1 MTSVR
6 LIWLLLCLLWVC
18 AEIWLARQS
27 RPERRLTRQVEYQSQ
42 RWLWLSILGS
52 LMLAFGFKQMAW
64 LPIPLPY
71 LPRQL
76 PAILVF
82 GCGLGLRFW
91 AVNHLGQFFT
101 THVTIQQQHQLI
113 TNGPYRIVR
122 HPAYTGLLLALAAAG
137 LAMGDFLAFL
147 CLTIPVFWGFQTR
160 MNIEERMLLQEFG
173 AVYESYCQ
181 TSWRLLPWLY

>member
-6 LIWLLLCLLWVC
+6 LVWLLLCLLWVC
-18 AEIWLARQS
+18 AEIRLARQS
-27 RPERRLTRQVEYQSQ
+27 HPERRFILHVEYQSQ

-52 LMLAFGFKQMAW
+52 LMFAFGFKHLAW
-64 LPIPLPY
+64 LPIPMPY

-76 PAILVF
+76 LAIVVF
-82 GCGLGLRFW
+82 GCGLSLRFW

-122 HPAYTGLLLALAAAG
+122 HPAYTGLLLALTAAG
-137 LAMGDFLAFL
+137 LAMGDFLALL
-147 CLTIPVFWGFQTR
+147 CLTIPVFWGFQAR
-160 MNIEERMLLQEFG
+160 MNIEERMLLKEFG
-173 AVYESYCQ
+173 AVYEVYCQ